1 LGKPLANN
9 KAGASSIVQ
18 FELAIQIDP
27 LIFHLPVFCQFVQSA
42 NVHSERATLLPAQST
57 LNLETTTAMTKL
69 THDLMSLSQQRA
81 TGELVVQYKNEA
93 TPPWKLYFYMGRLV
107 YATGGNHS
115 VRRWFRA
122 IKQHAPDALSNS
134 WLQNTVATEQPWEVD
149 LINQMVAQNLITTPQ
164 AKVITQS
171 IVQEAMF
178 SLIDQQFITTQ
189 WRPNV
194 KIVQHSAFLSV
205 EQVLADAQKMREGW
219 RGSGLGYLQDWMVQ
233 FSPDLAPI
241 LKSPPNLASQVSP
254 ATFQSMI
261 RLLQGKLT
269 LWDVCLHMRR
279 PLADVMRVL
288 LPFVRQGVI
297 ELQTIPDLPC
307 PCPVPTEAASV
318 SVKPKSLIACI
329 DDSPAIGQIME
340 SILTPQGYEVMSILN
355 PLHGISILLER
366 KPELIFLDL
375 VMPNTNGYEL
385 CTFLRKTSSFQN
397 TPIIILTGNDG
408 VVDRVRAKLTGA
420 SEFLGKPPEP
430 QKVLQMVHKY
440 LGESDTPGNRPSS
453 GYAIA

>member
-1 LGKPLANN
+1 MGR
-9 KAGASSIVQ
+9 S
-18 FELAIQIDP
+18 EAINQDM
-27 LIFHLPVFCQFVQSA
+27 
-42 NVHSERATLLPAQST
+42 
-57 LNLETTTAMTKL
+57 TAMTKL
-69 THDLMSLSQQRA
+69 THDLMSLFQQRA
-81 TGELVVQYKNEA
+81 TGELIVHFKDDTIPV
-93 TPPWKLYFYMGRLV
+93 WKLYFYMGRLV

-115 VRRWFRA
+115 VRRWLRA
-122 IKQHAPDALSNS
+122 IKQHSPDCLTNGWINS
-134 WLQNTVATEQPWEVD
+134 VTAVDQPWEVD
-149 LINQMVAQNLITTPQ
+149 VINQMVAANIITSAQ
-164 AKVITQS
+164 AKLITQS
-171 IVQEAMF
+171 IVQEVMF
-178 SLIDQQFITTQ
+178 SLIEQQFVTTQ

-194 KIVQHSAFLSV
+194 QIVQHSAFLSV
-205 EQVLADAQKMREGW
+205 EQVIADAKQMREGW

-233 FSPDLAPI
+233 FSPDLAPM

-254 ATFQSMI
+254 ATFQSMM

-297 ELQTIPDLPC
+297 ELQTVPDLPC
-307 PCPVPTEAASV
+307 PCAVPIASNR
-318 SVKPKSLIACI
+318 SMGQVKPLIACI

-340 SILTPQGYEVMSILN
+340 SILTPQGYEVLSILN

-385 CTFLRKTSSFQN
+385 CTFLRKTTSFQE

-408 VVDRVRAKLTGA
+408 VIDRVRAKLTGA

-430 QKVLQMVHKY
+430 QKVVQIVHKY
-440 LGESDTPGNRPSS
+440 LGQPTMPTAGSS
-453 GYAIA
+453 NGYAVV